1 VTTLTPDLLAH
12 VAAVRDGACDDNEL
26 LVLADALD
34 EAANSL
40 PTEYEECPKCV
51 NGWERIRCDWC
62 GRVPDKNGY
71 LEHKRHCHF
80 PNSHHFDENGRPA
93 CELVS
98 PCPRDHECTG
108 RLNTPRPN
116 PLRDRAE
123 LIRVQV
129 ERGRLPKQFCD
140 YECKNRQD
148 YRCRWCVLGDR
159 ERDLLARNPAWLSV
173 PCPECDGS
181 GRNEYTLSGNC
192 SLCKGA
198 KDLLKR
204 FVDDRTWATEPSA
217 TITRGF
223 LDVTLHRTL
232 CWRAEDLWD
241 KGEPETVPHP
251 VLRAVLASP
260 AGLWVRRVRVDG
272 VEPEASA
279 QHGGWWRWHTEVVPP
294 PVYGLL
300 DGEYL
305 TSHYGRST
313 QPYWRTAEAATD
325 SLARAVPIW
334 ARSAK

>member
-1 VTTLTPDLLAH
+1 VTTTLTTDLLAH
-12 VAAVRDGACDDNEL
+12 VAAVRDGACDDTDL
-26 LVLADALD
+26 LALADHLA
-34 EAANSL
+34 EA
-40 PTEYEECPKCV
+40 
-51 NGWERIRCDWC
+51 
-62 GRVPDKNGY
+62 
-71 LEHKRHCHF
+71 
-80 PNSHHFDENGRPA
+80 
-93 CELVS
+93 
-98 PCPRDHECTG
+98 RDG
-108 RLNTPRPN
+108 
-116 PLRDRAE
+116 DRAE
-123 LIRVQV
+123 LIRVGCEIARIPDLRRANAGEGGIEWIRSLDRDHPAYV
-129 ERGRLPKQFCD
+129 EDRRLLDRF
-140 YECKNRQD
+140 RAL
-148 YRCRWCVLGDR
+148 RDR

-260 AGLWVRRVRVDG
+260 AGPWVRRVRVEG
-272 VEPEASA
+272 VEPTLDE
-279 QHGGWWRWHTEVVPP
+279 GGWEW
-294 PVYGLL
+294 YGLPDPL
-300 DGEYL
+300 CTPETKD
-305 TSHYGRST
+305 TFD
-313 QPYWRTAEAATD
+313 TAEAATD
-325 SLARAVPIW
+325 TLAHAVPIW

>member
-12 VAAVRDGACDDNEL
+12 VAAVRDGACDDHDL
-26 LVLADALD
+26 LVLADHLAEADD
-34 EAANSL
+34 E
-40 PTEYEECPKCV
+40 
-51 NGWERIRCDWC
+51 
-62 GRVPDKNGY
+62 
-71 LEHKRHCHF
+71 
-80 PNSHHFDENGRPA
+80 
-93 CELVS
+93 
-98 PCPRDHECTG
+98 
-108 RLNTPRPN
+108 
-116 PLRDRAE
+116 DRAE
-123 LIRVQV
+123 LVRVQV
-129 ERGRLPKQFCD
+129 ALERRPGNWPEARAEVRQRLLLGQISND
-140 YECKNRQD
+140 AAAIMLAVADSVQD
-148 YRCRWCVLGDR
+148 SLQRR

-260 AGLWVRRVRVDG
+260 VGPWVRRVRVEG
-272 VEPEASA
+272 IEPTLDE
-279 QHGGWWRWHTEVVPP
+279 GGWEW
-294 PVYGLL
+294 YGLPDPL
-300 DGEYL
+300 CTPETKD
-305 TSHYGRST
+305 TFA
-313 QPYWRTAEAATD
+313 TAEAAAD
-325 SLARAVPIW
+325 ALSLAVPRW
-334 ARSAK
+334 ARGAK